1 MLHQWTTSRPSS
13 QPGNRRQHRMLHRWT
28 TSRPSSQPGNSV
40 NTACSIGGQ
49 RQDPHHSQATGVN
62 PACSI
67 GGGHQWSI
75 LRPSPHP
82 NSRRQLSM
90 LRQCRAPRELRQ
102 WRSLRELRQW
112 RSSRE
117 LRRWRASR
125 ELRQWRS
132 SRELRQWRASR
143 VLRQWRAS
151 RELRQWRSAEHQDP
165 HLNHPEGISSAAHR
179 CAHATCGSSSVPDR
193 NRPVWTK
200 IPAGPCNALTPVGG
214 AESTV
219 APESRL
225 YARSNGWPLHAWET
239 RVRL

>member
-1 MLHQWTTSRPSS
+1 MLHQ
-13 QPGNRRQHRMLHRWT
+13 WT

-132 SRELRQWRASR
+132 
-143 VLRQWRAS
+143 
-151 RELRQWRSAEHQDP
+151 AEHQDP